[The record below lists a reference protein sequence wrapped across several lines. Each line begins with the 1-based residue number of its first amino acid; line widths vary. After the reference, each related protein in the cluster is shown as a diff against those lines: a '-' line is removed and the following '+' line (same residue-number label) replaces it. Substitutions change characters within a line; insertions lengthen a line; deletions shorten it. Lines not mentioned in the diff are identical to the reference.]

1 VATEVAVGAGV
12 GGNDTSP
19 LRPRGMRVQSLLL
32 PSGGLELPGCTTG
45 GLGSGRVSHHHPS
58 LHAQA
63 QAAAAAAAAQLT
75 RAPSPGWERRVCDIL
90 GRLLAHC
97 ARAAPFVGA
106 AGGAGRPGRSGEDAA
121 GWSRV
126 NDVEDTSRLFATAWE
141 ARAAAA
147 MLAWFVDTEGFDSST
162 SSSSGTPVS
171 APVLDDVLRVLGVSE
186 DGGDPSGLLPVRAM
200 MSLRREATAAWGG
213 LQLDPSLRR
222 NLLLPDE

>member
-1 VATEVAVGAGV
+1 
-12 GGNDTSP
+12 
-19 LRPRGMRVQSLLL
+19 
-32 PSGGLELPGCTTG
+32 
-45 GLGSGRVSHHHPS
+45 
-58 LHAQA
+58 
-63 QAAAAAAAAQLT
+63 
-75 RAPSPGWERRVCDIL
+75 
-90 GRLLAHC
+90 
-97 ARAAPFVGA
+97 
-106 AGGAGRPGRSGEDAA
+106 
-121 GWSRV
+121 V